1 MKKVFIAG
9 HSGLVGQAFL
19 AHFSTDKSVDLV
31 TKTHEELDLTQQ
43 LPVASFFKCE
53 KPDCV
58 IIAAGKVGGIKANL
72 EAPAQYI
79 YENTMIAANIIH
91 QSWINGVE
99 DLLFFGS
106 TCMYPRYCPQPMRE
120 DSLLSGPL
128 EPSNES
134 YALAKLAG
142 WKLVESYNLQY
153 GMKFRTV
160 IPANL
165 YGPNDNFDPYEG
177 HVIPALI
184 QKIHNAKEEKSGEI
198 TVWGSGEARRDFL
211 FVDDLV
217 EAFDFLEQH
226 PKVLGPINIG
236 TPREV
241 SIRQLVDLLREVID
255 FSGAIHFDHSK
266 PDGMPFKK
274 VDTHQLDKL
283 GWRSG
288 TSLRDGL
295 EKTYEW
301 FLYSKQNSRA

>member
-1 MKKVFIAG
+1 
-9 HSGLVGQAFL
+9 
-19 AHFSTDKSVDLV
+19 
-31 TKTHEELDLTQQ
+31 
-43 LPVASFFKCE
+43 
-53 KPDCV
+53 
-58 IIAAGKVGGIKANL
+58 
-72 EAPAQYI
+72 
-79 YENTMIAANIIH
+79 
-91 QSWINGVE
+91 
-99 DLLFFGS
+99 
-106 TCMYPRYCPQPMRE
+106 MYPRYCPQPMRE

-153 GMKFRTV
+153 GTKFRTV

>member
-9 HSGLVGQAFL
+9 HSGLVGQAFS
-19 AHFSTDKSVDLV
+19 ARFSTDKSVDLV

-58 IIAAGKVGGIKANL
+58 IIAAGKVGGIKANM
-72 EAPAQYI
+72 EAPAQHI
-79 YENTMIAANIIH
+79 YENAMISANIIH
-91 QSWINGVE
+91 QAWINGVQ

-106 TCMYPRYCPQPMRE
+106 TCMYPRSCPQPMRE

-153 GMKFRTV
+153 GTKFRTV

-184 QKIHNAKEEKSGEI
+184 QKIHNAKKEKSGEI

-217 EAFDFLEQH
+217 EAFDFLGQH

-236 TPREV
+236 TSREV

-274 VDTHQLDKL
+274 VDTRQLDKL
-283 GWRSG
+283 GWRSR